1 MTGLSPLTA
10 FEQESVKALRVP
22 DVVLNDA
29 RKLSG
34 LVVAVAESGV
44 GAGREITEPEAL
56 LWLAHRLQDKLDLL
70 AALSGDGNAPG
81 WMQPEEVQP

>member
-1 MTGLSPLTA
+1 MKDIMPLTG
-10 FEQESVKALRVP
+10 FEHETVMNLRTP
-22 DVVLNDA
+22 SIILNDA

-44 GAGREITEPEAL
+44 GDGREITEPEAL

-70 AALSGDGNAPG
+70 ATLSDTDDVPG
-81 WMQPEEVQP
+81 WMQKEQSA

>member
-1 MTGLSPLTA
+1 MTDLIPMTA
-10 FEQESVKALRVP
+10 FEQESVKNLRVP
-22 DVVLNDA
+22 SVVLHDA

-44 GAGREITEPEAL
+44 GDGREITEPEAL

-70 AALSGDGNAPG
+70 ATLSGTDDVPG
-81 WMQPEEVQP
+81 WMQPEAKE

>member
-1 MTGLSPLTA
+1 MKDIMPLTG
-10 FEQESVKALRVP
+10 FEHETVMNLRTPSVI
-22 DVVLNDA
+22 LNDA

-44 GAGREITEPEAL
+44 GDGREITEPEAL

-70 AALSGDGNAPG
+70 AALSGDKEAPG
-81 WMQPEEVQP
+81 WMQKETVG

>member
-1 MTGLSPLTA
+1 MKDIMPLTG
-10 FEQESVKALRVP
+10 FEHETVMNLRSPSVILH
-22 DVVLNDA
+22 DA

-44 GAGREITEPEAL
+44 GDGREITEPEAL

-70 AALSGDGNAPG
+70 ATLSGTDDVPG
-81 WMQPEEVQP
+81 WMQKELSA

>member
-1 MTGLSPLTA
+1 MTDLMPLTA
-10 FEQESVKALRVP
+10 FEQESVKNLRIP
-22 DVVLNDA
+22 DVILHDA

-44 GAGREITEPEAL
+44 GDGREIAEPEAL

-70 AALSGDGNAPG
+70 ATLSGTDDVPG
-81 WMQPEEVQP
+81 WMQKEQSA

>member
-1 MTGLSPLTA
+1 MTDIMPLTG
-10 FEQESVKALRVP
+10 FEHETVMNLRTPSVILH
-22 DVVLNDA
+22 DA

-34 LVVAVAESGV
+34 LVVAVTESGV

-70 AALSGDGNAPG
+70 AALSGDGNTPG
-81 WMQPEEVQP
+81 WMQPAETP